1 MKKITTLLVILISL
15 NSFSQ
20 GFNEDKTALTNF
32 VKRMYKAK
40 PFEGVKIIEDY
51 DNSYLLS
58 VLSLENGKYG
68 GNESMMTR
76 IAEVK
81 SQSQANTF
89 FNGSN
94 IKMDMIISTNE
105 TERPDGT
112 KETTTQ
118 MFESI
123 KQNSSGFVRGM
134 EQMVNFDIKDGE
146 RKLYIYYRKM
156 E

>member
-20 GFNEDKTALTNF
+20 GFNEDRTALTNF
-32 VKRMYKAK
+32 IKRMYKAK
-40 PFEGVKIIEDY
+40 PFEGVKIVEDY
-51 DNSYLLS
+51 DNAYLLS

-94 IKMDMIISTNE
+94 IEMDMIISTNE
-105 TERPDGT
+105 TEKTDGT

-118 MFESI
+118 ML
-123 KQNSSGFVRGM
+123 KA
-134 EQMVNFDIKDGE
+134 
-146 RKLYIYYRKM
+146 
-156 E
+156 

>member
-40 PFEGVKIIEDY
+40 PFEGVKIVEDY

-68 GNESMMTR
+68 KLVPIQNHKALARGIEDALNEDHNHSMLIER
-76 IAEVK
+76 AQLFSVK
-81 SQSQANTF
+81 E
-89 FNGSN
+89 
-94 IKMDMIISTNE
+94 IS
-105 TERPDGT
+105 
-112 KETTTQ
+112 
-118 MFESI
+118 
-123 KQNSSGFVRGM
+123 
-134 EQMVNFDIKDGE
+134 
-146 RKLYIYYRKM
+146 RKYLEYFRSCP
-156 E
+156 